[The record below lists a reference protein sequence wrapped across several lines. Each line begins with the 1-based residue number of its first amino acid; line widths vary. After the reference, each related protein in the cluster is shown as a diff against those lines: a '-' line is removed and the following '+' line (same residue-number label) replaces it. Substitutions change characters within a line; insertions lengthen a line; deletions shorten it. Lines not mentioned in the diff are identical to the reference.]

1 MRLPRG
7 AMSATSA
14 QRVDHRNADLSLI
27 CRVQTR
33 LCALPLAQ
41 VVETLRPLPVEPL
54 AGAPAF
60 VQGLCVIRG
69 APRPVV
75 DAARLLGTQA
85 GSGGSPDARF
95 VSVRAGAGQVAL
107 AVDAVLGVRRVPP
120 ESLQD
125 LPPLL
130 QEAGAEAVA
139 AIGRLDA
146 ELLLVLRSSRLL
158 PAAGLPPA
166 IAGACA

>member
-1 MRLPRG
+1 M
-7 AMSATSA
+7 
-14 QRVDHRNADLSLI
+14 
-27 CRVQTR
+27 
-33 LCALPLAQ
+33 CALPLAH

-69 APRPVV
+69 EPRPVV
-75 DAARLLGTQA
+75 DAARLLSTPAPGEPPTT
-85 GSGGSPDARF
+85 ARF
-95 VSVRAGAGQVAL
+95 VTVRTGAQQVAL
-107 AVDAVLGVRRVPP
+107 AVDAVLGVRTVPP

-130 QEAGAEAVA
+130 QEACAEAVA

-158 PAAGLPPA
+158 PAAGLPPPA
-166 IAGACA
+166 TGASA